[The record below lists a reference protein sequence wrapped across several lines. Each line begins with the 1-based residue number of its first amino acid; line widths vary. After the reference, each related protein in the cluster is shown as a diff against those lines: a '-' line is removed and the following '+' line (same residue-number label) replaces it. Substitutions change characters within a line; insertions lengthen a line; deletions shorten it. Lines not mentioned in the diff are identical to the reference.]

1 MREGLKMEWIIFKEF
16 TRRCNT
22 PPPFAENNYFF
33 PKKFFEDFFGL
44 KWSTCCETDSVEYG
58 KFICFFFTPSLRWEC
73 RIIVAEVFWISYL
86 PRMTNSKAHFY
97 IEKLAMTGLFWLE
110 TGIISPAF
118 LRSWPWRL
126 SWEFV
131 WFLV

>member
-1 MREGLKMEWIIFKEF
+1 MEWIIFKEF

-22 PPPFAENNYFF
+22 PPPLQKIIIFF
-33 PKKFFEDFFGL
+33 QKIFSNTFLAWSDLHVVKQILWNMGNSSGFFL
-44 KWSTCCETDSVEYG
+44 
-58 KFICFFFTPSLRWEC
+58 TPSLRWEC